1 MPYMQ
6 STITGV
12 VANMEVQRAN
22 GSQLDDQAINNVK
35 VGMMGPLAGV
45 GDPIWWGTFRPV
57 LAAFAAGLAR
67 VKQV

>member
-35 VGMMGPLAGV
+35 VGMMGRWRALVIQSGGALFDQFWPHL
-45 GDPIWWGTFRPV
+45 
-57 LAAFAAGLAR
+57 L
-67 VKQV
+67 QVWPG